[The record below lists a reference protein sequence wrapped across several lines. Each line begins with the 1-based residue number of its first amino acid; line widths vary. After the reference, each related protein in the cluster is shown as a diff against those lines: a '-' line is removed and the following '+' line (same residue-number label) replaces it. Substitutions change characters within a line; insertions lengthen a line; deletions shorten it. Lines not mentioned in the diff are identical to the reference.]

1 MVVVLAVVLVVSLT
15 VVSLD
20 VVLLVVIV
28 IGGLVR
34 VLLVARDVELAGVV
48 EVVRNVVLDVLDLNL
63 LVVLLLLLDVEVELL
78 LSGLQDVVEGPGDVE
93 DTGGGED
100 LGPVLFCLLGSST
113 SSRSLQGPTG
123 AAVTLSSTV
132 SQGPKGPIK
141 GPVEL
146 SPRPARMF

>member
-1 MVVVLAVVLVVSLT
+1 MVLAVVLVVSLT

-34 VLLVARDVELAGVV
+34 VLLVARDVELAVVV

-100 LGPVLFCLLGSST
+100 LGPVLFCLLVSSW
-113 SSRSLQGPTG
+113 SLQGPTG

-146 SPRPARMF
+146 LLRPARIF

>member
-34 VLLVARDVELAGVV
+34 VLLVARDVELAVVV

-100 LGPVLFCLLGSST
+100 LGPVLFC
-113 SSRSLQGPTG
+113 RSL
-123 AAVTLSSTV
+123 
-132 SQGPKGPIK
+132 KMEK
-141 GPVEL
+141 Y
-146 SPRPARMF
+146 